1 MNVCSVWAGDWNGLA
16 GADASSTP
24 ALALVRASDPSGNA
38 PANTARMAGSASSN
52 GVAAPLA
59 GPLAGS
65 ALSPQ
70 TWSRAVQVLREKTVR
85 R

>member
-1 MNVCSVWAGDWNGLA
+1 VRLP
-16 GADASSTP
+16 ASRP
-24 ALALVRASDPSGNA
+24 
-38 PANTARMAGSASSN
+38 
-52 GVAAPLA
+52 

-70 TWSRAVQVLREKTVR
+70 TWSRAVQVLREMTVR